1 MVRWGCTLYGTRCR
15 NAAQP
20 STAGQPDRCRD
31 CRNTYT
37 TTAGRTFCTC
47 ECIGCTMW
55 LGGGDQQPESTD
67 GHGDPIADFD
77 DADVDD
83 VDNEDLHR
91 AAYESD
97 TMGETRCGCMLHGT
111 RCLESALP
119 STVSRGRLGRCRAC
133 PTGSTFCTC
142 ECLGC
147 TRRLCGTD
155 GNQHRATDVTET
167 MCAPEVADFDE
178 AAVAGGLPLAA
189 KQRPLRQPM
198 QGPMGTARTPVDF
211 VLFPRWETEC
221 ETTPGPSGPAKK
233 GKQVARLP
241 FLTTGRKKPG
251 SNAAGSSSGSSTQR
265 QRKQQPRRKATA
277 PVVETI
283 HAHPDWDGLWAE
295 MQRELFEDI
304 EEEALAQC
312 SPSQP
317 ATRPEAASAA
327 GSAEG
332 VGPASDFEY
341 VFSSQELEDEV
352 GYQLALEGLC

>member
-1 MVRWGCTLYGTRCR
+1 
-15 NAAQP
+15 
-20 STAGQPDRCRD
+20 
-31 CRNTYT
+31 
-37 TTAGRTFCTC
+37 
-47 ECIGCTMW
+47 MW

-83 VDNEDLHR
+83 VNNEDLHR

-97 TMGETRCGCMLHGT
+97 AMEETRCGCTLHGT

-119 STVSRGRLGRCRAC
+119 STVGRGRLGRCRAC

-147 TRRLCGTD
+147 TMRRGGAD

-167 MCAPEVADFDE
+167 MRAPEVADFDE

-221 ETTPGPSGPAKK
+221 ETTPGPSGPVGTGEGTSSEAIDLESLHDLIELAECGAAVCFPAGLNLAEAKRSLMFHR
-233 GKQVARLP
+233 ARL
-241 FLTTGRKKPG
+241 
-251 SNAAGSSSGSSTQR
+251 
-265 QRKQQPRRKATA
+265 
-277 PVVETI
+277 
-283 HAHPDWDGLWAE
+283 
-295 MQRELFEDI
+295 
-304 EEEALAQC
+304 
-312 SPSQP
+312 
-317 ATRPEAASAA
+317 
-327 GSAEG
+327 
-332 VGPASDFEY
+332 
-341 VFSSQELEDEV
+341 
-352 GYQLALEGLC
+352 

>member
-1 MVRWGCTLYGTRCR
+1 
-15 NAAQP
+15 
-20 STAGQPDRCRD
+20 
-31 CRNTYT
+31 
-37 TTAGRTFCTC
+37 
-47 ECIGCTMW
+47 MW
-55 LGGGDQQPESTD
+55 LGGEDQHRAPYENDTIQDDGESMLANLSGGEPESTD
-67 GHGDPIADFD
+67 GHGDPIAEFD
-77 DADVDD
+77 DADVDN

-97 TMGETRCGCMLHGT
+97 AMGETRCGCTLHGT

-147 TRRLCGTD
+147 TVRLGGQE

-167 MCAPEVADFDE
+167 MCAPEGADFNE

-241 FLTTGRKKPG
+241 FLTAGRTKPG
-251 SNAAGSSSGSSTQR
+251 SNAAGSSSGSRTKRQR
-265 QRKQQPRRKATA
+265 QQQPRRKATA
-277 PVVETI
+277 PAVETI
-283 HAHPDWDGLWAE
+283 QAHPDWDGLWAK

-312 SPSQP
+312 LPSQP

-352 GYQLALEGLC
+352 GYQLALEGFC